1 MPRIEFARAGRQAI
15 ETLDRSLDASQ
26 HEDPLRSVTVITPGS
41 YSALSLRKSLARSP
55 TRPGLVNVRFQTL
68 RSVAE
73 LLGAPRLVGSF
84 AGPLTSLREAAAIN
98 AVLENASG
106 TLQAVAHHRATQQ
119 ALAATLRELRHASND
134 TLRRITLAGA
144 THAELARLATRYQRC
159 TAAYYDADDMLDAA
173 VAGLEDIADSARR
186 NSTSAAGD
194 PISALGL
201 FIVFAPDQLPAAHV
215 RLVTALAR
223 LKICDIV
230 FTLTG
235 EVDSDEPMRALAAE
249 LSVHLGKPIDNTAG
263 APLTPPFGTSIVH
276 APEPDDEVR
285 AVIRGIFERLERGTP
300 LHRVAVLYRNA
311 DQYAG
316 LLHDHLDAAG
326 LPWNGPSHRTLAQ
339 SVSGRTLLGMLA
351 LPQSDYQ
358 REDVMAWL
366 SGAPVRATRKG
377 PIVAA
382 TRWENLACRAGIVGG
397 KSNWTTG
404 LTLLEQRRRA
414 DVERYRSDSSNGSN
428 GSHPAFRQACADL
441 AEIERLQRF
450 IAELVTIEDVANA
463 TDWRTLSTTLRHLL
477 ERYLEPRDAQTPG
490 GTDHHDGHAW
500 PDIELHAHDAVLRA
514 LDGLAVLDDELRDA
528 NGQQQ
533 AAPPP
538 TLQYLKD
545 ALGLALEQ
553 PQRSVGRFGD
563 GVFVGSLSQAAG
575 TTFDT
580 VFIVGMADGTFPPR
594 PRDDAIFP
602 ETLRAVVGLSSPSRD
617 RQRRARREYLNALCA
632 APERVLSFARV
643 DTHARHEQHRS
654 RWLTETHTVLAG
666 APRMGKDFSA
676 DRDKPWFHTID
687 SFEHGISEASTPGSP
702 QEASIHA
709 LLHWQRTISSAA
721 RAPAASAMPPTLD
734 DPILERAYTTIIN
747 RAQHH
752 ANAFTGIVGPLPDFV
767 ADRVWSATALER
779 YATCPFR
786 YLLGDILRLTEL
798 DRPDERETID
808 PRERG
813 TLIHEILRQFIDA
826 MPQRSSPNQPW
837 SPDERQAIHDIADS
851 ECAAVA
857 KRGGTGRPLTWK
869 LQRRRLHRELD
880 VVLDTDEEVRSTLG
894 LVPSALELAFGFGGS
909 GPQHTSADLI
919 AASAPLQLP
928 IDGHGTVTFRGTIDR
943 VDTTID
949 RSRVAIWDYKTGS
962 STARGD
968 LTTDP
973 VSGGTQ
979 LQPALYG
986 LAARRLGQS
995 VPVDAGYWY
1004 TPRRGVDNAIVRITI
1019 DDVVV
1024 ERLRSVLGVVLT
1036 NIAAG
1041 NFPAFPKTANN
1052 RHTNCQ
1058 YCEFD
1063 LICPTDRNR
1072 RWQQIRN
1079 HDPISELA
1087 ELIDPDPIPS

>member
-1 MPRIEFARAGRQAI
+1 MPRIEFARAGREVI
-15 ETLDRSLDASQ
+15 ETLDRSIDASQ

-73 LLGAPRLVGSF
+73 LIGAPRLVGSF

-106 TLQAVAHHRATQQ
+106 PLQAVAHHRATQQ
-119 ALAATLRELRHASND
+119 ALAATLRELRHASSD
-134 TLRRITLAGA
+134 TLRRIALAGA
-144 THAELARLATRYQRC
+144 NHAELARMATRYQQC

-173 VAGLEDIADSARR
+173 VAALADRADGARTPTASA
-186 NSTSAAGD
+186 SGS
-194 PISALGL
+194 PIDALGL

-223 LKICDIV
+223 LRICDVV
-230 FTLTG
+230 FALTG
-235 EVDSDEPMRALAAE
+235 EVDSDEPMRALAE
-249 LSVHLGKPIDNTAG
+249 DLSVHLDKPIDHTAG
-263 APLTPPFGTSIVH
+263 SPLTPPFGTSIVH

-285 AVIRGIFERLERGTP
+285 AAIRGIFERLERGTP

-351 LPQSDYQ
+351 LPQSDYH

-366 SGAPVRATRKG
+366 SAAPVRATRKG
-377 PIVAA
+377 PIVPAI
-382 TRWENLACRAGIVGG
+382 RWEDLACRAGIVGG
-397 KSNWTTG
+397 KGGWTTG

-414 DVERYRSDSSNGSN
+414 DADRYRNNNSNGANASD
-428 GSHPAFRQACADL
+428 PAFRRACADV

-450 IAELVTIEDVANA
+450 IDELITIEEVENA
-463 TDWRTLSTTLRHLL
+463 SDWRTLSTTLRRLL
-477 ERYLEPRDAQTPG
+477 ERYLEPSDERTPR
-490 GTDHHDGHAW
+490 GTDHHDGQAW
-500 PDIELHAHDAVLRA
+500 PDIELHAHDAVLRV
-514 LDGLAVLDDELRDA
+514 LDGLAVFDDELRDA

-533 AAPPP
+533 AGPPP
-538 TLQYLKD
+538 TFEYLND

-580 VFIVGMADGTFPPR
+580 VFIVGMADGAFPPR

-602 ETLRAVVGLSSPSRD
+602 ETLRADIGLSSPSRD
-617 RQRRARREYLNALCA
+617 RQRRARRDYLNALCT

-643 DTHARHEQHRS
+643 DTISRHEQHRS
-654 RWLTETHTVLAG
+654 PWLTETHTALAG
-666 APRMGKDFSA
+666 APRLGKDLTA

-687 SFEHGISEASTPGSP
+687 SFEHGISETSTPGSL
-702 QEASIHA
+702 QEANIHA
-709 LLHWQRTISSAA
+709 LLHWQRTNSSAA
-721 RAPAASAMPPTLD
+721 RTPDTSEMPPTLD
-734 DPILERAYTTIIN
+734 DTILERAYTTIIG

-767 ADRVWSATALER
+767 VDRVWSPTALER

-786 YLLGDILRLTEL
+786 YLLGDVLRLSEL
-798 DRPDERETID
+798 DRPDEHETID

-826 MPQRSSPNQPW
+826 MPQRTSPNQPW

-857 KRGGTGRPLTWK
+857 KSGGTGRPLTWK
-869 LQRRRLHRELD
+869 LERRRLHRELD
-880 VVLDTDEEVRSTLG
+880 VVLDTDEDVRSTLG
-894 LVPSALELAFGFGGS
+894 LVPSALELAFGFAGN
-909 GPQHTSADLI
+909 GPQQTSADLI
-919 AASAPLQLP
+919 AASAPLQLS

-943 VDTTID
+943 VDMAID
-949 RSRVAIWDYKTGS
+949 RSRVAIWDYKTGA
-962 STARGD
+962 STAHGD
-968 LTTDP
+968 LTKDP

-1004 TPRRGVDNAIVRITI
+1004 TRRRGVENAIARIAI
-1019 DDVVV
+1019 DEVVV

-1036 NIAAG
+1036 NIADG

-1063 LICPTDRNR
+1063 SICPTDRNR
-1072 RWQQIRN
+1072 GWQRIRH
-1079 HDPISELA
+1079 HDPISELTG
-1087 ELIDPDPIPS
+1087 LIDPDPSPS